1 MSDPEATFYDVGYSI
16 AEVEVSQMFG
26 KKCINAGKGGKLFCA
41 IFSGLYGLQV
51 EG

>member
-16 AEVEVSQMFG
+16 AEVEASQMFG
-26 KKCINAGKGGKLFCA
+26 KSALTREKVESFFVPF
-41 IFSGLYGLQV
+41 FSGLYGLQV

>member
-26 KKCINAGKGGKLFCA
+26 KKCINAGKGGKPFCA
-41 IFSGLYGLQV
+41 IFFRTVWSSS
-51 EG
+51 